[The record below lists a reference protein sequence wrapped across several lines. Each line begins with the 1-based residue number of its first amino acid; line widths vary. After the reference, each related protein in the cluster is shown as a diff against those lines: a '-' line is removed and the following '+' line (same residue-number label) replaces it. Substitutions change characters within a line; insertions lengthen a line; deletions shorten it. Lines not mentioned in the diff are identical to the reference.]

1 MKKNKL
7 NSVIVTLDDCILD
20 GYSEEGVLLL
30 YAVFD
35 GEITSDS
42 VPVKYHVIFSWHG
55 GRYSATLRRFNSA
68 VTAMRSYRRFI
79 TMSEEIKRGMV

>member
-7 NSVIVTLDDCILD
+7 NSVIVTLEPCILD
-20 GYSEEGVLLL
+20 GYTEEGTLMLRAI
-30 YAVFD
+30 Y
-35 GEITSDS
+35 ESKISSDS
-42 VPVKYHVIFSWHG
+42 VPFQYHIIFSWHG
-55 GRYSATLRRFNSA
+55 GRYSVTLRRFNSS

>member
-7 NSVIVTLDDCILD
+7 NSVIVSLDDCILD
-20 GYSEEGVLLL
+20 GYSEDGVLMLRAI
-30 YAVFD
+30 YD
-35 GEITSDS
+35 SKISSDS
-42 VPVKYHVIFSWHG
+42 VPVEYQVIFSWHG